1 MSFIT
6 QSKPELR
13 EPKVLP
19 VINSQPFE
27 ELATM
32 PSSRINRALQQ
43 ALNAPDG
50 AQNMARFV
58 TTYQRHHPQL
68 LTAEQ
73 GDIDHQLAEFLTHYV
88 RLLPTLLVEVD
99 QVCQSLNLAD
109 VSQQLLVI
117 LDQFFA
123 AIEPS
128 RFDYGLVGVLDK
140 VYFGHRLVEELHD
153 QLMMHQG
160 QPLISW
166 DTTLANLLVH
176 TMVGDNYANRLDMTA
191 QEVIGHLPA
200 ENRQSTSV
208 VSGDV
213 HWPCLI
219 HEHHLKLMLS

>member
-1 MSFIT
+1 
-6 QSKPELR
+6 
-13 EPKVLP
+13 
-19 VINSQPFE
+19 
-27 ELATM
+27 M

-50 AQNMARFV
+50 AQNMARFIA
-58 TTYQRHHPQL
+58 TFQRKHPQL

-73 GDIDHQLAEFLTHYV
+73 GDIEHRLSEFLTDYV
-88 RLLPTLLVEVD
+88 RLLPVLLVEVD
-99 QVCQSLNLAD
+99 QACQSLDIAS
-109 VSQQLLVI
+109 VSQQLLII

-153 QLMMHQG
+153 QLLMRHG

-176 TMVGDNYANRLDMTA
+176 TLIGDSYATRLDMTA
-191 QEVIGHLPA
+191 QEIVGYLPA
-200 ENRQSTSV
+200 ADSAATPGTN
-208 VSGDV
+208 GHI
-213 HWPCLI
+213 HWPCLV
-219 HEHHLKLMLS
+219 HEHGLRLLLS

>member
-1 MSFIT
+1 
-6 QSKPELR
+6 
-13 EPKVLP
+13 
-19 VINSQPFE
+19 
-27 ELATM
+27 M

-50 AQNMARFV
+50 AQNMARFIA
-58 TTYQRHHPQL
+58 TFQRKHPQL

-73 GDIDHQLAEFLTHYV
+73 GDIDHQLSEFLADYV
-88 RLLPTLLVEVD
+88 RLLPVLLVEVD
-99 QVCQSLNLAD
+99 QACQSLSIASQ
-109 VSQQLLVI
+109 SQQLLII

-153 QLMMHQG
+153 QLFMRQG

-176 TMVGDNYANRLDMTA
+176 TLIGDSYATRLDMTA
-191 QEVIGHLPA
+191 QEIVGYLPA
-200 ENRQSTSV
+200 ADSAAPSAAN
-208 VSGDV
+208 GHI
-213 HWPCLI
+213 HWPCLVQ
-219 HEHHLKLMLS
+219 EHGLRLLLS